1 MADGL
6 DGDEVSPRG
15 PAARSSRRLLIS
27 MTPKITAFPAD
38 ALICES
44 MGLAMVGIEQHQ

>member
-6 DGDEVSPRG
+6 DGDEVSPRR
-15 PAARSSRRLLIS
+15 PAARSSRELLIS
-27 MTPKITAFPAD
+27 MTIEITAFPAD

-44 MGLAMVGIEQHQ
+44 MGLAVEENEQPQ